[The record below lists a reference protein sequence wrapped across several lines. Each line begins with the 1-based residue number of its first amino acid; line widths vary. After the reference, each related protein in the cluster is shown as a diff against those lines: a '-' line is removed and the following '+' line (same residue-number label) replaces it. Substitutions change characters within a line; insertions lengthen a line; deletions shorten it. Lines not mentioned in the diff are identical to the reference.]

1 MVLQGDK
8 AQVEA
13 HFSPFGDMLIMTQ
26 DRCTVCGKRTI
37 GSEIILDAPNVL
49 LGDKAQGEAHLEL
62 FGDSANLDRR

>member
-1 MVLQGDK
+1 MVFLGDE

-37 GSEIILDAPNVL
+37 GPEIVLDAPDVL
-49 LGDKAQGEAHLEL
+49 LGDKAQGEAHLGL
-62 FGDSANLDRR
+62 FGDSDNLDTR